1 MHPIETAVR
10 EEAHQYLAIA
20 MKLLLCPINT
30 NLVATRLN
38 KSEYMS
44 ERKTAVGVI
53 GGGSWP
59 TAMIKMLG
67 DNKVAKDVYWWVR
80 SKEKADY
87 IKQYRR
93 NPNYLRA
100 VEIKIPKR
108 NVQTDVTRVIQ
119 SSDII
124 ILNTPAAYL
133 KEALAP
139 VTPEMLAGKTIVSAI
154 KGIVPDE
161 NQIVG
166 EYLQDTYGVPLER
179 IAVISG
185 PCHAEEVSLEKLSY
199 LTVACTDTAI
209 SAKVA
214 DLIST
219 RYIKTIVSDDIYGT
233 EYAAVLKNI
242 YALAGG
248 ICHGIGFGDNFQAV
262 LVSNAIREMATFV
275 NAVHP
280 IARDIKESA
289 YLGDLLVTAY
299 SQFSRNRVFGNMIGK
314 GYSVTAAQL
323 EMNMVAEGYF
333 AVNCIQQISE
343 KHGIDLP
350 ICQAVYNV
358 LYAGHPPVKEMTA
371 LADIFI

>member
-1 MHPIETAVR
+1 
-10 EEAHQYLAIA
+10 
-20 MKLLLCPINT
+20 
-30 NLVATRLN
+30 
-38 KSEYMS
+38 MS
-44 ERKTAVGVI
+44 ERKLAVGVI

-67 DNKVAKDVYWWVR
+67 DNKAQKEVHWWVR

-87 IKQYRR
+87 IKEFRR

-100 VEIKIPKR
+100 VNIKIPKR
-108 NVQTDVTRVIQ
+108 NVHADIVRTIR
-119 SSDII
+119 SSDIV

-133 KEALAP
+133 KDALTP
-139 VTPEMLAGKTIVSAI
+139 VTPEMFTDKVIVSAI

-166 EYLQDTYGVPLER
+166 EYLQEKYNIPLDR
-179 IAVISG
+179 IVVISG

-199 LTVACTDTAI
+199 LTVACTDTAV
-209 SAKVA
+209 SSQVA
-214 DLIST
+214 SLIAT

-248 ICHGIGFGDNFQAV
+248 ICHGLGFGDNFQAV

-275 NAVHP
+275 NVVHP
-280 IARDIKESA
+280 IGRDIKESA

-314 GYSVTAAQL
+314 GYSVRAAQL
-323 EMNMVAEGYF
+323 EMDRVAEGYF
-333 AVNCIQQISE
+333 AANCIQQICE
-343 KHGIDLP
+343 KHGSHMP
-350 ICQAVYNV
+350 IGTAVYI
-358 LYAGHPPVKEMTA
+358 LPSRGRPRAAERIA
-371 LADIFI
+371 LAETCV